1 MTYTQVLYD
10 LVMGSGPAAPYDFDR
25 MFIRSHGLDGV
36 MHSHSASGHLPA
48 DSLYSRL
55 SGIMDAGGK
64 EDDQNV

>member
-10 LVMGSGPAAPYDFDR
+10 LVMGSGPAAPYHFDR
-25 MFIRSHGLDGV
+25 